1 MELSY
6 ELEIRTF
13 GQTRQQQGGGGGGA
27 HVKVFI
33 V

>member
-13 GQTRQQQGGGGGGA
+13 GQTRQQQGGGGGGGLML
-27 HVKVFI
+27 KFL
-33 V
+33 